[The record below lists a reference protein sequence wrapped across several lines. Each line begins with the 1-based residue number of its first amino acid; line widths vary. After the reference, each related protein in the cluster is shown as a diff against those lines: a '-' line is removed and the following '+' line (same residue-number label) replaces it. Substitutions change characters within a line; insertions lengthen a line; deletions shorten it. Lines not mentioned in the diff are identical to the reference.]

1 MTSKNLLKAIFSV
14 LVLLSF
20 LSSSA
25 QSTVS
30 GQIVDAE
37 TGEPLIGATVIEKG
51 TNNGVITNM
60 TGSFSISV
68 SAGATLE
75 ISYVGFL
82 TTEVS
87 ASDDLSKIQLE
98 SDAVGLAEVQVIASF
113 AIDRK
118 TPVAVSRITQT
129 EIETKIGS
137 QEFPEILKSTPGVY
151 ATKQGGGFGDG
162 RINVRGFN
170 SENVA
175 VMINGIPVNDM
186 ENGRIFW
193 SNWAGLTDATTS
205 MQVQRGLGASKVAVP
220 SIGGT
225 INIVSKATDRTEGGH
240 VYVATGN
247 DAYSK
252 VGFSVSSGLKDNGW
266 AFTLSGAKTQGDG
279 YVDGTEF
286 LGYSYFANIAKKINN
301 QHEVTF
307 TAVGAKQRHGQR
319 QNRSS
324 LETYELASSGI
335 KYNPD
340 WGYRDGQIVHVED
353 NFYHKPQLSL
363 NHYWTISNKT
373 DVSTAVYASWGS
385 GGGGGT
391 GGDFDPARNNRVG
404 GPFGTLNIDAL
415 VDINQASVTGE
426 SAAWQR
432 ASRNDHSWYGIL
444 SSVNHQL
451 NDNINL
457 LGGIDLRSYTGKHF
471 YEVTDLLGGEFIL
484 NDDDINNPV
493 RTLRKGDKY
502 NYNYDGHVGWIGA
515 FAQAEYTK
523 DKLSA
528 FVTVSLSNTS
538 YAQTEYFNTLNDDT
552 KAAINGSATVRA
564 EYETLVGGTDEL
576 NALLAQDQ
584 RTDPINFFGYQIKG
598 GANYNLDDY
607 NNVYVNIGTFS
618 KAPFYRNVFT
628 DRRSNEANTEAKN
641 EEIFSTE
648 IGYGMRRGGL
658 SLNLNIY
665 RTQWNNRAYTISRT
679 DSNGNTIFG
688 NITGIDALHQG
699 VEIDGKYTVD
709 SRLSF
714 TYMASI
720 GDWRWVNNI
729 NNVII
734 EDENN
739 NQIGDPIDVYI
750 EDLRVGDAAQTT
762 AALGVRY
769 NLLEGLFFGIDYNFY
784 DNLYASYDPTGRTSP
799 EDNVDAWQVPAYSLV
814 DVNVTYKFKIG
825 DFNASMYANVYNFF
839 DEQYV
844 ADANDG
850 SNNDAQSA
858 FLYYGFGRNWN
869 LGLKVNF

>member
-1 MTSKNLLKAIFSV
+1 MTKNLLKAIFSV
-14 LVLLSF
+14 LMLVSLIG
-20 LSSSA
+20 A
-25 QSTVS
+25 QAQTTVS
-30 GQIVDAE
+30 GRVVDSE
-37 TGEPLIGATVIEKG
+37 TGEPLIGATVLEKG
-51 TNNGVITNM
+51 TSNGVIADM

-68 SAGATLE
+68 NSGATLE

-82 TTEVS
+82 TMDVS
-87 ASDDLSKIQLE
+87 ASDDLSRIQLE
-98 SDAVGLAEVQVIASF
+98 ADAVGLAEVQVIASF

-118 TPVAVSRITQT
+118 TPVAVSRITQA

-240 VYVATGN
+240 IYLATGN

-279 YVDGTEF
+279 FVDGTEF
-286 LGYSYFANIAKKINN
+286 LGFSYFANIAKKINN
-301 QHEVTF
+301 KHEVTF

-324 LETYELASSGI
+324 LETFELSESGI

-363 NHYWTISNKT
+363 NHYWTISDKT
-373 DVSTAVYASWGS
+373 DVSTALYASWGS

-415 VDINQASVTGE
+415 VDINQASLTGE
-426 SAAWQR
+426 SVAWQR
-432 ASRNDHSWYGIL
+432 ASRNDHNWYGLL
-444 SSVNHQL
+444 SSVTHQL

-502 NYNYDGHVGWIGA
+502 NYNYDGHVGWVGA

-538 YAQTEYFNTLNDDT
+538 YAQTEYFNTLTDAT
-552 KAAINGSATVRA
+552 KASINGSATVRA
-564 EYETLVGGTDEL
+564 EYEALVGSAEEL
-576 NALLAQDQ
+576 DALLAQDQ
-584 RTDPINFFGYQIKG
+584 KTDNINFFGYQIKG
-598 GANYNLDDY
+598 GANYNIDDY
-607 NNVYVNIGTFS
+607 NNIYVNIGTFS

-628 DRRSNEANTEAKN
+628 NRRSNDANTEAKN

-648 IGYGMRRGGL
+648 VGYGLRRGRL
-658 SLNLNIY
+658 TANVNVY
-665 RTQWNNRAYTISRT
+665 RTQWNNRAYTIART
-679 DSNGNTIFG
+679 DNNGNTIFG

-699 VEIDGKYTVD
+699 VEIDGRYTVD
-709 SRLSF
+709 SKLSF

-720 GDWRWVNNI
+720 GDWRWVNNV
-729 NNVII
+729 NDVII

-750 EDLRVGDAAQTT
+750 KDLRVGDAAQTT
-762 AALGVRY
+762 AAIGVRY
-769 NLLEGLFFGIDYNFY
+769 NLLEGLFFGIDYNYY
-784 DNLYASYDPTGRTSP
+784 DNLYASYDPTGRTSE
-799 EDNVDAWQVPAYSLV
+799 EDNVDAWQIPAYSLV

-825 DFNASMYANVYNFF
+825 DFDASLYGNVYNFF

-844 ADANDG
+844 ADGNDG

-858 FLYYGFGRNWN
+858 FVYYGFGRNWN

>member
-1 MTSKNLLKAIFSV
+1 MMKKTLLTLMLALSVTVIF
-14 LVLLSF
+14 
-20 LSSSA
+20 A

-30 GQIVDAE
+30 GKVIDAE
-37 TGEPLIGATVIEKG
+37 TGEALIGATILEKG
-51 TNNGVITNM
+51 TSNGVITDM
-60 TGSFSISV
+60 QGSFSIEV
-68 SAGATLE
+68 PNGATLE

-82 TTEVS
+82 SKDVS
-87 ASDDLSKIQLE
+87 SSSDLSAIRLE

-118 TPVAVSRITQT
+118 TPVAVSRITQA

-151 ATKQGGGFGDG
+151 ATKAGGGFGDG

-252 VGFSVSSGLKDNGW
+252 VGFSLSSGLKDNGW
-266 AFTLSGAKTQGDG
+266 AFTISGAKTQGDG

-286 LGYSYFANIAKKINN
+286 LGFSYFANIAKKINDS
-301 QHEVTF
+301 HEVTF

-319 QNRSS
+319 QNRST
-324 LETYELASSGI
+324 LEDYELSESGI

-340 WGYRDGQIVHVED
+340 WGYKNGQLLHVED

-404 GPFGTLNIDAL
+404 GPYGTLNIDAL
-415 VDINQASVTGE
+415 VDRNESSVTGE
-426 SAAWQR
+426 SEAWLR
-432 ASRNDHSWYGIL
+432 ASRNDHNWYGIL

-451 NDNINL
+451 NENITL
-457 LGGIDLRSYTGKHF
+457 LGGLDLRSYVGKHF

-502 NYNYDGHVGWIGA
+502 NYNYDGHVGWQGV
-515 FAQAEYTK
+515 FAQAEYSK
-523 DKLSA
+523 EKLSA

-538 YAQTEYFNTLNDDT
+538 YAQTEYFNTLSDET
-552 KAAINGSATVRA
+552 KANINSDAAVRTQ
-564 EYETLVGGTDEL
+564 YENLAGGTEEL
-576 NALLAQDQ
+576 NALLAENQK
-584 RTDPINFFGYQIKG
+584 TDNINFFGYQFKG

-607 NNVYVNIGTFS
+607 NNVYANIGTFS

-641 EEIFSTE
+641 ETIFSAE
-648 IGYGMRRGGL
+648 IGYGMRRGPL
-658 SLNLNIY
+658 SLNVNVY
-665 RTQWNNRAYTISRT
+665 RTEWNNRAYTIVRT
-679 DSNGNTIFG
+679 DNDGNTIFG

-699 VEIDGKYTVD
+699 VEVDGKYTVN
-709 SRLSF
+709 SKLSF
-714 TYMASI
+714 TYMASV
-720 GDWRWVNNI
+720 GDWRWLNNI
-729 NNVII
+729 NDVII

-739 NQIGDPIDVYI
+739 VQVGDPIDVYI
-750 EDLRVGDAAQTT
+750 ENLRVGDAAQTT

-769 NLLEGLFFGIDYNFY
+769 NLLDGLFIGADVNFY
-784 DNLYASYDPTGRTSP
+784 DNLYASYDPTSRTSP
-799 EDNVDAWQVPAYSLV
+799 EDNVEAWKVPSYTLM
-814 DVNVTYKFKIG
+814 DVNLTYKFMIG
-825 DFNASMYANVYNFF
+825 DFNASLYGNVYNFF
-839 DEQYV
+839 DEKYV

-858 FLYYGFGRNWN
+858 FVYYGFGRTWN